1 MRIFPTSLLIA
12 ALSLWSCHRPTP
24 TAVAAKDSAD
34 AAQSAE
40 MDAASNRSI
49 AARAASDRNAET
61 SANAA
66 DARRLQSLSH

>member
-24 TAVAAKDSAD
+24 TAVAKDSAD

-40 MDAASNRSI
+40 MDAASNRST